1 MEPLSPMTWT
11 QLRELWR
18 ADLYRHTAETS
29 WRHLLIHVL
38 FSDGGERFNDGVK
51 YMFYLRLCR
60 YLKTHRPRW
69 LVWPLYRVAM
79 RIFTHYKYKFGCLI
93 PHTTMIGAGLY
104 LGHVRDIIINEQA
117 VIGENCNIS
126 QGVTIG
132 QANRG
137 RRRGTPVIGRN
148 VYIGPGAKIVGA
160 VHVGNNVAIGANC
173 VVTDDVP
180 DHAVVV
186 GIPGKVI
193 SFAGSA
199 GYVNRTDYS
208 GSHETELRRAERCL
222 TDDMPHVGAAAVSAA
237 VEKGPG
243 SASVEDAGDVILEAR
258 DRAGSPRSAR

>member
-1 MEPLSPMTWT
+1 
-11 QLRELWR
+11 
-18 ADLYRHTAETS
+18 
-29 WRHLLIHVL
+29 
-38 FSDGGERFNDGVK
+38 
-51 YMFYLRLCR
+51 
-60 YLKTHRPRW
+60 
-69 LVWPLYRVAM
+69 
-79 RIFTHYKYKFGCLI
+79 
-93 PHTTMIGAGLY
+93 
-104 LGHVRDIIINEQA
+104 
-117 VIGENCNIS
+117 
-126 QGVTIG
+126 
-132 QANRG
+132 
-137 RRRGTPVIGRN
+137 
-148 VYIGPGAKIVGA
+148 
-160 VHVGNNVAIGANC
+160 VGNNVAIGANC